1 MRVYSRTLNVRKFEK
16 DFSSLI
22 RLRDDKDTVI
32 KDVIERVN
40 AAKADIV
47 TFLKNVD
54 EIEDE
59 KVQKSC
65 RRAAIAQMYHVNT

>member
-59 KVQKSC
+59 KV
-65 RRAAIAQMYHVNT
+65 

>member
-1 MRVYSRTLNVRKFEK
+1 MRVYSRTLNVRKFKK

-54 EIEDE
+54 
-59 KVQKSC
+59 
-65 RRAAIAQMYHVNT
+65 